1 MGGIMLRLSNV
12 VMNGDSTISMPE
24 NCTQPVR
31 HAVDMIMRDHKKV
44 FGKMPNLIST
54 NTETADIVVR
64 YASNHKECPE
74 RPEAFG
80 YRFVEDNEKLSFHI
94 VGYDDLGIIY
104 GLLHYSHQYLEVDPF
119 WFWAD
124 LPIKQKSEIHIPAV
138 LFNSPEKKVKYRG
151 WFVNDEVCLI
161 GWKEEYPP
169 SKEIWYPVFEAL
181 LRCGGNMVIP
191 GTDLP
196 KDGIHADLAAKMGL
210 WVTHH
215 HAEPLGAEMFLR
227 AFPGKKPSYKQNPEL
242 FESLWQEAIEKQKD
256 EKIVWVLSFRGQGDA
271 PFWHYDPEFDT
282 PEKRGAMISKVVH
295 RQYEMISKSVDNPVY
310 SMALYGEISELYKA
324 GHVKVPEGVIKIWAD
339 NGYGKMVT
347 RRQGNE
353 NYRIPSLP
361 DSNDTGEHGLYYHI
375 TFHDLQ
381 ASNHLTMCPSP
392 PVLINE
398 ELEKAFD
405 AGAVSY
411 LLLNSGNIRMHLY
424 PLDIVSELWNNGKI
438 NIEKHLETYI
448 GRLYSTY
455 NKEIAELYKSY
466 FEKTISYGP
475 NPDDKAGDEFYHHPA
490 RKIIG
495 HWLQGKSDIPME
507 KLYWATGEIPFTDQ
521 VKWFMEKC
529 ENGLAGWEEFLKQCR
544 QISLLLPEEDKQRFS
559 DQLLQQAELHAF
571 GCKGFI
577 SLCEAYFSFEKNEYS
592 LAFVHASESINA
604 YRECKQS
611 LRCAEHGKWENFY
624 RADWLTNI
632 DSTIYSLEALRKFL
646 RMQGDSPDFFLWY
659 KEYLMP
665 ETEKYIYLENTH
677 RNPLSDDELAQRLAG
692 KFLQG

>member
-1 MGGIMLRLSNV
+1 
-12 VMNGDSTISMPE
+12 
-24 NCTQPVR
+24 
-31 HAVDMIMRDHKKV
+31 
-44 FGKMPNLIST
+44 
-54 NTETADIVVR
+54 
-64 YASNHKECPE
+64 
-74 RPEAFG
+74 
-80 YRFVEDNEKLSFHI
+80 
-94 VGYDDLGIIY
+94 
-104 GLLHYSHQYLEVDPF
+104 
-119 WFWAD
+119 
-124 LPIKQKSEIHIPAV
+124 
-138 LFNSPEKKVKYRG
+138 
-151 WFVNDEVCLI
+151 
-161 GWKEEYPP
+161 
-169 SKEIWYPVFEAL
+169 
-181 LRCGGNMVIP
+181 
-191 GTDLP
+191 
-196 KDGIHADLAAKMGL
+196 
-210 WVTHH
+210 
-215 HAEPLGAEMFLR
+215 MF
-227 AFPGKKPSYKQNPEL
+227 
-242 FESLWQEAIEKQKD
+242 
-256 EKIVWVLSFRGQGDA
+256 
-271 PFWHYDPEFDT
+271 
-282 PEKRGAMISKVVH
+282 
-295 RQYEMISKSVDNPVY
+295 
-310 SMALYGEISELYKA
+310 
-324 GHVKVPEGVIKIWAD
+324 
-339 NGYGKMVT
+339 
-347 RRQGNE
+347 
-353 NYRIPSLP
+353 
-361 DSNDTGEHGLYYHI
+361 
-375 TFHDLQ
+375 
-381 ASNHLTMCPSP
+381 PSP
-392 PVLINE
+392 PVLIKE

-521 VKWFMEKC
+521 VKWFMENC